1 MDITNEKKRA
11 KNLTSLNIIALLA
24 AILPFQLTWITYATG
39 IYFPLSWFLQILEAF
54 ATGMVI
60 IYAYHREWTYVI
72 VYGVSSTV
80 GRILLCLVQLS
91 MGYYFSGWNIIN
103 LVMGAAVAGA
113 LFLEEEYLQENSSKI
128 FIMAGS
134 SIVLSLLPQWISM
147 FRTLLFYRYSMGIT
161 SFYPSI
167 NMLVI
172 FGVVLLFLEES
183 DTFYSIFWGETKQP
197 GWMRERQMRTYR
209 GRVSS
214 VMAGNGNG
222 LSVIGG
228 NLFLAFAIVYSL
240 LLAYDIISAF
250 SIFKIFF
257 SIFSILTCTGIWL
270 AYSSVKTNNPSSTGF
285 TMVFTILV
293 IRIAGISIL
302 GFGIIVGG
310 AIAWSAYD
318 TGIAIVW
325 VIGLLL
331 VMAIVLAYYV
341 TLAKTIESLGKA
353 AKGERGGISTYI
365 YSMVG
370 LGLIAFRK
378 LMNLIGSLIL
388 AATAREITNGMYGYG
403 NDFSSYIG
411 RLFDEAGLGYGY
423 GYRASSSLAQ
433 SVIQPLA
440 DWIQK
445 TLGFSTNPLILVVAV
460 AMPVLEIIILVQI
473 RTAENC
479 R

>member
-1 MDITNEKKRA
+1 MNTTNEKQRA
-11 KNLTSLNIIALLA
+11 KSLTSLNIIALLA

-39 IYFPLSWFLQILEAF
+39 IYFPLSWLLQILEAF

-60 IYAYHREWTYVI
+60 VYAYHREWMYVI

-134 SIVLSLLPQWISM
+134 SIVLSLMTQWIST
-147 FRTLLFYRYSMGIT
+147 FRTLFIYRYSLGIS
-161 SFYPSI
+161 SFYPSVSI
-167 NMLVI
+167 LVI
-172 FGVVLLFLEES
+172 CGVVLMFLEES
-183 DTFYSIFWGETKQP
+183 DTFYSVFWGKTEQP
-197 GWMRERQMRTYR
+197 GWMRERQMNTSRR
-209 GRVSS
+209 GSS
-214 VMAGNGNG
+214 AVMAGNGDG

-240 LLAYDIISAF
+240 LLAYDIISGF
-250 SIFKIFF
+250 SIFKIIF

-285 TMVFTILV
+285 TMVFTILI
-293 IRIAGISIL
+293 IRIVGVSIL
-302 GFGIIVGG
+302 GLGIMVGG

-318 TGIAIVW
+318 TGIAIGW

-331 VMAIVLAYYV
+331 VMAILLAYYI

-353 AKGERGGISTYI
+353 ARGERGGISTYI

-370 LGLIAFRK
+370 LGFLAFRK
-378 LMNLIGSLIL
+378 LLNLIGSLIL

-411 RLFDEAGLGYGY
+411 QLFNEAGLGYSY
-423 GYRASSSLAQ
+423 GYQASSSLAQ
-433 SVIQPLA
+433 SVIKPLA

-445 TLGFSTNPLILVVAV
+445 TLGFSTNPLILIAAV

-473 RTAENC
+473 RMAEK
-479 R
+479 RR